1 MSTVS
6 AFFCQRWRTHIHLSL
21 RIYIERDDKREE
33 TVEREEGKKKGE
45 KKIIQKGT
53 LLTQGRQMN
62 NGHSCLSFFFPSLP
76 TGFHRRC

>member
-1 MSTVS
+1 MSTGS
-6 AFFCQRWRTHIHLSL
+6 TFFCQRWHTCIFLSL
-21 RIYIERDDKREE
+21 YIDDKREE

-62 NGHSCLSFFFPSLP
+62 NGHFLFSSPI
-76 TGFHRRC
+76 GFHRRC